1 MHPCTEP
8 ITDPRW
14 RQERRN
20 QPSTVERDAEPRVNK
35 DLEKDGKKWES
46 FKMPC
51 HLPLINLY
59 LLRTSKVLQV
69 SIFLPHVF
77 ISILIACGG
86 TAMISFSEED
96 L

>member
-1 MHPCTEP
+1 MEK
-8 ITDPRW
+8 
-14 RQERRN
+14 
-20 QPSTVERDAEPRVNK
+20 DAEPRVNK
-35 DLEKDGKKWES
+35 DIKKDGRKWGS

-77 ISILIACGG
+77 ISILIACSG
-86 TAMISFSEED
+86 TAMISFSE
-96 L
+96 